1 MSNEPVKRLPLLS
14 LRGLTIFP
22 YMMLH
27 FDVGRPKSIAALEAA
42 MVNNQEI
49 FLVTQKDAKLEEPKS
64 EDVFQVGTISKIKQ
78 LLKLPGD
85 TVRVL
90 IDGLERGRILEFTK
104 EDPYYEVEVA
114 TPPKYESKEVDLQL
128 EALSRKVLSVFEDY
142 VKLGNKVSPE
152 TLLTVDNPGDPVRL
166 ADIIAANTLV
176 KTPDKQKI
184 LEAFHPVKRLE
195 ILYDMLIR

>member
-1 MSNEPVKRLPLLS
+1 MSNEPVRRLPLLS

-42 MVNNQEI
+42 MVDNQEI

-64 EDVFQVGTISKIKQ
+64 DDVFQFGTISKIKQ

-90 IDGLERGRILEFTK
+90 IDGLERGRILKFTK

-114 TPPKYESKEVDLQL
+114 TPPKYESSEVDLQL
-128 EALSRKVLSVFEDY
+128 EALSRKVLSAFEDY

-152 TLLTVDNPGDPVRL
+152 TPCCP
-166 ADIIAANTLV
+166 A
-176 KTPDKQKI
+176 
-184 LEAFHPVKRLE
+184 
-195 ILYDMLIR
+195 